1 MVVMK
6 KYMKDIIPRM
16 NHRLYKP
23 EFLNRTIEYEN
34 KRTQKYQE
42 YLGLG
47 MRPYQA
53 YQKSKKVKI

>member
-1 MVVMK
+1 
-6 KYMKDIIPRM
+6 MKDIIPKM
-16 NHRLYKP
+16 KHRLYKS
-23 EFLNRTIEYEN
+23 EFLNRTIEYEY